1 MNIRSAVRLYCN
13 EDPAIQWRVIMKS
26 EQTKWDG
33 GPWLKKG
40 LG

>member
-13 EDPAIQWRVIMKS
+13 EDPYKWSVIMKS